1 MSSRPL
7 EIWLRVRARLVEGM
21 PYVTFSVTDNGR
33 GMTEQEQ
40 AAMWEQGISGK
51 GSSGLGLAF
60 VKKTVEAMDGSV
72 VSESRPGKGT
82 RFLIF
87 LPEVLDY
94 GT

>member
-1 MSSRPL
+1 M
-7 EIWLRVRARLVEGM
+7 
-21 PYVTFSVTDNGR
+21 TDNGR
-33 GMTEQEQ
+33 GMTEPAQ

-72 VSESRPGKGT
+72 VSESCPGKGT

-94 GT
+94 GTQNNDSFH